1 MLYYNDF
8 NIALWILLQAPNL
21 YYLHLTY
28 YNIAEEVFGTNEV
41 FVRNEMGESS
51 YKFTVS
57 NNGGKFLLLFILKN
71 SWIIY
76 MSYPTPR
83 KDHDSLLRLSYVR
96 F

>member
-1 MLYYNDF
+1 MQFGLTNALPVDISCVKKMKYYNDF
-8 NIALWILLQAPNL
+8 NIAHVWNLLQAPYL

-57 NNGGKFLLLFILKN
+57 NNGGKFL
-71 SWIIY
+71 
-76 MSYPTPR
+76 
-83 KDHDSLLRLSYVR
+83 
-96 F
+96 